1 MDKDKA
7 FFLSLS
13 LSLSTTQHNTLGGNE
28 KESDSIKTASSD
40 KEKKNM
46 EAGFQTT
53 SALKESERE
62 RERMATH
69 KRCQVVW
76 TGDDCHFRRP
86 YAAPVVATLG
96 HRATY

>member
-7 FFLSLS
+7 FFFS

-62 RERMATH
+62 REN
-69 KRCQVVW
+69 
-76 TGDDCHFRRP
+76 GDTQKMPSCVDRRRLSFPSTLRSACCSDIRPPCH
-86 YAAPVVATLG
+86 VLV
-96 HRATY
+96 